1 VGDNIHQWDLVLPQA
16 EFAYNRSN
24 SKTTGKSPFE
34 VVYGCNP
41 KGVGSRFHVL
51 FARTRFRLY
60 RGRWVSFSCFPLPDS
75 FSEVMRVSGPS
86 FMFCAH
92 GHIFGNTEGIGSR
105 FHVLRART
113 HFRRCRGRGSRFHVF
128 RARSHFQRYR
138 GRGVPFSFFPLP
150 DSFSVIPSASV
161 PVFMFCTP
169 ILVFGG
175 TEEVG
180 TRFHVFRARTHF
192 RR

>member
-1 VGDNIHQWDLVLPQA
+1 
-16 EFAYNRSN
+16 
-24 SKTTGKSPFE
+24 
-34 VVYGCNP
+34 
-41 KGVGSRFHVL
+41 
-51 FARTRFRLY
+51 
-60 RGRWVSFSCFPLPDS
+60 
-75 FSEVMRVSGPS
+75 MRASGPG
-86 FMFCAH
+86 FMFYAH

-138 GRGVPFSFFPLP
+138 VRGVPFSFSVLLG
-150 DSFSVIPSASV
+150 SFSAIPGASV

-175 TEEVG
+175 TE
-180 TRFHVFRARTHF
+180 
-192 RR
+192 